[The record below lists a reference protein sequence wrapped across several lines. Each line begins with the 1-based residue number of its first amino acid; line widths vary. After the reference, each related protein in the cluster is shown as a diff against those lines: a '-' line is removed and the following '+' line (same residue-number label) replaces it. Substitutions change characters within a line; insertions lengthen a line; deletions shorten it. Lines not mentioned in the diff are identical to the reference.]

1 MRKICIVITAR
12 ASYSRIKTVLEAI
25 KAHPSLDYQI
35 VVTSSALLGRFGNI
49 IPHLR
54 AAGFEIAG
62 SIANLMEV
70 ESLTSSAKTTGLA
83 VIELATFFAN
93 HRPDMVITIADR
105 FETIA
110 TAIAAINMNVPLV
123 HIQGGE
129 VTGSIDDKIRN
140 GVTQLADLHF
150 VATEQSKKH
159 LIGRGIPPA
168 RIHCTGCPSI
178 DLVHHHEPIH
188 FDPYDT
194 YGGVGAKPD
203 LHFPY
208 LVVLQHPVTTEA
220 EHSRW
225 QIECT
230 LEAIEALKISTIWF
244 WPNADPGS
252 TGISQGIRAFRER
265 NVKAP
270 VHFFKHMESA
280 HFLALLKKCA
290 CLIGNSSVGI
300 REGSSMGIPVV
311 NIGSRQCGRERST
324 NVVDCKPE
332 TGSIISAVR
341 YQLAHGP
348 YEPVHLYGNG
358 DAGTK
363 IARLLAT
370 TPLIVEKHVL
380 PAL

>member
-12 ASYSRIKTVLEAI
+12 ASYSRIKSVLTAI
-25 KAHPSLDYQI
+25 KAHPSLEHQI
-35 VVTSSALLGRFGNI
+35 VVTGSALLGRFGNI
-49 IPHLR
+49 IPHIR
-54 AAGFEIAG
+54 AEGLEIAG
-62 SIANLMEV
+62 TIANLLEV
-70 ESLTSSAKTTGLA
+70 ENLTSSAKTTGLA

-93 HRPDMVITIADR
+93 HQPDMVITIADR

-110 TAIAAINMNVPLV
+110 TAIAAINMNIPLV

-150 VATEQSKKH
+150 VATEQSRKL
-159 LIGRGIPPA
+159 LIDKGIPPG

-178 DLVHHHEPIH
+178 DLIH
-188 FDPYDT
+188 SHNPLQFDPYDI
-194 YGGVGAKPD
+194 YGGVGSRPD
-203 LHFPY
+203 LNSPY

-225 QIECT
+225 QIDRT
-230 LEAIEALKISTIWF
+230 LDAIVILNIPTIWF

-265 NVKAP
+265 HTKAP
-270 VHFFKHMESA
+270 IHFFKHMESG
-280 HFLALLKKCA
+280 HFIELLKKCV

-311 NIGSRQCGRERST
+311 NIGNRQCGRERGA
-324 NVVDCKPE
+324 NVIDCKPE
-332 TGSIISAVR
+332 TRSIVSAIQH
-341 YQLAHGP
+341 QLAHGP

-358 DAGTK
+358 EAGKK
-363 IARLLAT
+363 IAHLLAT
-370 TPLIVEKHVL
+370 TSIIVEKHIH
-380 PAL
+380 PTQ